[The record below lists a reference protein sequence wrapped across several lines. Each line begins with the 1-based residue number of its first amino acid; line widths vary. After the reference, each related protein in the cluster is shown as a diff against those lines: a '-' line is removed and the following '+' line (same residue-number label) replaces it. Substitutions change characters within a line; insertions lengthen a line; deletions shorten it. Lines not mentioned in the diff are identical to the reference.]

1 MTEFHKEITI
11 RIAETREHLRRAR
24 EDDEH
29 YLAEVRLGELESLV
43 RLATD
48 HGVSTD
54 PPDA

>member
-1 MTEFHKEITI
+1 MSEFHREINN

-24 EDDEH
+24 EEDEH

-48 HGVSTD
+48 HGVAVESAD
-54 PPDA
+54 V